1 MKSPS
6 DPPRLLD
13 PPRLIESGGSAE
25 PSVVAALE
33 AGRSRLPDA
42 ARLGAIARALAL
54 KTTPP
59 AGGGGQGSP
68 RGGSLRAIKIAGS
81 AAAGVAAVAAAWIA
95 LQSRGDVPVEQAAQ
109 QAAPAMRNLD
119 IPSAPPASVPFA
131 PETIPT
137 IDIDSLPVA
146 TSHDA
151 GAIAPPGNAH
161 ATEPPEP
168 EVHLLARAQDALGS
182 RPDDALRLCAEHERR
197 FPRGAF
203 TEEREV
209 IAIDALVR
217 LNRREDAKARGER
230 FLKSHPGSAD
240 ARRVRRLLRLE

>member
-6 DPPRLLD
+6 DPPGLLD
-13 PPRLIESGGSAE
+13 PPRLTESGGSAE

-33 AGRSRLPDA
+33 AGRSRLPDE
-42 ARLGAIARALAL
+42 ARLGAIARALAS

-59 AGGGGQGSP
+59 SGGGQGSP
-68 RGGSLRAIKIAGS
+68 RGASLRAIKIAGS

-95 LQSRGDVPVEQAAQ
+95 LQSRGDVPVAPTARE
-109 QAAPAMRNLD
+109 AAPAVRNLD
-119 IPSAPPASVPFA
+119 IPPAPPAPAPFA
-131 PETIPT
+131 SETIPT
-137 IDIDSLPVA
+137 MDIDALPLT

-151 GAIAPPGNAH
+151 GAIAPPGTAH

-168 EVHLLARAQDALGS
+168 EVHLLERAQDALGS

-197 FPRGAF
+197 FPHGAF

-209 IAIDALVR
+209 IAIDALTR
-217 LNRREDAKARGER
+217 LNRHDDANARGER
-230 FLKSHPGSAD
+230 FLRSHPDSAD
-240 ARRVRRLLRLE
+240 ARRVRRLLGVD